1 MKSLCSLLFCL
12 SLMTLFGQQFT
23 PITEGTIVNTR
34 SDSRSCNFIDLNG
47 DFLDD
52 IFISNGPST
61 GENNMLYLN
70 ENGIFRAVTD
80 DPIVQDQGKSDGA
93 TFGDVDNDGDLDA
106 FVVTWY
112 GQRNFFYRNNGDNT
126 FTFEAGTATF
136 GGTFSETAAFGDYDR
151 DGWLDLYVTN
161 STNFTTNTYAIKRNQ
176 LWHNTKDGKFERVA
190 TGEIVLDA
198 NISRS
203 VQWIDYDQDGDTDLW
218 VANEENEPNYL
229 YENQEGVFM
238 KRTDIGLNNL
248 NRSSTGS
255 SWGDVDNDGDLDL
268 FVANFSNQRN
278 QLFINNGSE
287 GFQEDFSSVL
297 REESCSFGSAFA
309 DFDNDGDLD
318 LFVTNGFC
326 DGELHNFLYQNDGKG
341 NFTKDE
347 NSIPDLSTNCSF
359 GAAWGDMNG
368 DGYLDLVIANCK
380 GNAAQSPSNTLLR
393 NNGGTNNFIKFH
405 LEGVQSNRSAIGAI
419 VRVKANIGG
428 ADVWQ
433 MREISGQSGYNGQ
446 NSLTV
451 HFGLAEVETVDSVLI
466 KWPSGQLD
474 TLTNLASGEIYSIV
488 ETSISQVVKTSNLL
502 PIQLQIF
509 PNPITSTQLSY
520 QIEGNID
527 LSKEHYLE
535 VLGVDGREKWR
546 TPIVQRND
554 SLSIHHLAS
563 GIYFIRLRQRE
574 RSSRLIRFGVQK

>member
-1 MKSLCSLLFCL
+1 MKSLCTLLFSL

-23 PITEGTIVNTR
+23 PITEGSIVNTR

-70 ENGIFRAVTD
+70 ENGTFKAVTN
-80 DPIVQDQGKSDGA
+80 DPIVEDNGKSDGA
-93 TFGDVDNDGDLDA
+93 TFGDVDNDGYLDV

-126 FTFEAGTATF
+126 FTFEGGTANF

-161 STNFTTNTYAIKRNQ
+161 STNFTTNTDAIKRNQ
-176 LWHNTKDGKFERVA
+176 LWHNTRDGKFERIT
-190 TGEIVLDA
+190 TGEWVRDA

-218 VANEENEPNYL
+218 ISNEENEPNYL
-229 YENQEGVFM
+229 YENEGDTFT

-268 FVANFSNQRN
+268 FIANFSNQRN
-278 QLFINNGSE
+278 QLFFNNGAA
-287 GFQEDFSSVL
+287 GFQEDFSSVI
-297 REESCSFGSAFA
+297 REPSCSFGSAFA

-326 DGELHNFLYQNDGKG
+326 DGEIQNFLYQNDGKG

-347 NSIPDLSTNCSF
+347 SSIPDLSTNCSF

-380 GNAAQSPSNTLLR
+380 GNAVQSPNNTLLR
-393 NNGGTNNFIKFH
+393 NNGGDNNFIKFH

-419 VRVKANIGG
+419 VRVKADIGG
-428 ADVWQ
+428 EAIWQ
-433 MREISGQSGYNGQ
+433 MRAISGQSGYNGQ

-451 HFGLAEVETVDSVLI
+451 HFGLANAEKIDSVLI
-466 KWPSGQLD
+466 EWPSGQRD
-474 TLTNLASGEIYSIV
+474 TLTELAVREIYSIT
-488 ETSISQVVKTSNLL
+488 ETPTSQVVKASNLL
-502 PIQLQIF
+502 PIQLHVF
-509 PNPITSTQLSY
+509 PNPTTATQLSY
-520 QIEGNID
+520 QIKGEFN
-527 LSKEHYLE
+527 LSKDSYLQI
-535 VLGVDGREKWR
+535 LGVDGREKWS
-546 TPIVQRND
+546 TPITQRND
-554 SLSIHHLAS
+554 SLSINELVS
-563 GIYFIRLRQRE
+563 GIYFIRLRQGE
-574 RSSRLIRFGVQK
+574 KGSTLVRFSVQR